1 MTIKG
6 NGERV
11 ILGGGKHYLAEYE
24 GGKLEAL
31 STYCVESNIIGWTQG
46 GTTLTYTPEIKQI
59 EDDIG
64 MVRKTFQS
72 KASAEMKTGLLT
84 LDVKS
89 ISKIMSVGT
98 FTAGSSGSGSG
109 TQDKLELGGGKEAL
123 KKYIAVFEYEDEESG
138 KNLRVGMVATNTAAL
153 ELIFAKDAETV
164 PSVTFSAES
173 NGVDDTIVVIEE
185 DVPAAS

>member
-1 MTIKG
+1 MAIKG

-11 ILGGGKHYLAEYE
+11 ILGGGTHYIAPYE
-24 GGKLEAL
+24 GGKLESL
-31 STYCVESNIIGWTQG
+31 KTYCVESNIIGWTQG

-72 KASAEMKTGLLT
+72 KANAEMKTGLLT

-89 ISKIMSVGT
+89 IAEIMSVGT
-98 FTAGSSGSGSG
+98 FAAGATGGVN
-109 TQDKLELGGGKEAL
+109 TLKLSGGKEAL
-123 KKYIAVFEYEDEESG
+123 KKYIAVFEYKDEETG
-138 KNLRVGMVATNTAAL
+138 QNLRVGMVATNTAAL
-153 ELIFAKDAETV
+153 ELVFKKDAETV

-173 NGVDDTIVVIEE
+173 NGTDDTIVVIEE
-185 DVPAAS
+185 DIPEAD

>member
-1 MTIKG
+1 MMIKG
-6 NGERV
+6 NAERV
-11 ILGGGKHYLAEYE
+11 ILGGGTHYIAEYE
-24 GGKLEAL
+24 GGKLENL
-31 STYCVESNIIGWTQG
+31 STYCIESNIIGWTQG

-72 KASAEMKTGLLT
+72 KANAEMKTGLLT

-89 ISKIMSVGT
+89 IAEIMSVGT
-98 FTAGSSGSGSG
+98 FTAGTSGSGG
-109 TQDKLELGGGKEAL
+109 TPNKLELGGGKEAL
-123 KKYIAVFEYEDEESG
+123 KKYVVVFEYKDEESG
-138 KNLRVGMVATNTAAL
+138 RNLRVGMVATNTAAL
-153 ELIFAKDAETV
+153 ELIFSKDNETV

-185 DVPAAS
+185 DLPAAD